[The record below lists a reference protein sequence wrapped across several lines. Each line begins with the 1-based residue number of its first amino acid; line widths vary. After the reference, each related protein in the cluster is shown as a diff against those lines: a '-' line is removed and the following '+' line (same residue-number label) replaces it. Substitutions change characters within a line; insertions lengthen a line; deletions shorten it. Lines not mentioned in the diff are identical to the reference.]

1 MSRPQA
7 SVYSPS
13 SSTLPYPPNSP
24 LSPSSPK
31 IHSHPVL
38 LQPLPSASTLAQE
51 STFQSE
57 LELDRQTRQ
66 IKQERELQEALQD
79 QEWSVERAQVRDQQ
93 GTWSKYQKKPD
104 LRPSISDRWGQSQ
117 LFASP
122 PQAWE
127 LYRAIDMHDIEFIM
141 RIRDHSFKMLLQKS
155 GPDFPIVYAAR
166 LGPQWRDIVI
176 ILVGALS
183 RYVNQL
189 DPQDFEKKETRDI
202 LKGLRVNL
210 KLAIDYSLHS
220 SSPHLLASYL
230 QVLIMSEGD
239 EFIYKSISDLALIFR
254 SPSPLSKSKPVEAA
268 ELTVRRFCTKQLREV
283 QEGVGE
289 VEEYVANAVLDLVI
303 MAVWS
308 LAAGELELER
318 LPTHTFARDL
328 RTYQIFSETLSAPEI
343 AARLPKLKMRT
354 KKMVGVLRELAGN
367 NLKGVRERLRD
378 VREKFDD
385 GVL

>member
-1 MSRPQA
+1 MSRPQTSA
-7 SVYSPS
+7 YAASPS
-13 SSTLPYPPNSP
+13 LLPYPPNSP
-24 LSPSSPK
+24 LSSPR
-31 IHSHPVL
+31 IHSHPIL
-38 LQPLPSASTLAQE
+38 LQPLPPASALAQE

-66 IKQERELQEALQD
+66 IKQEKELQEALQD
-79 QEWSVERAQVRDQQ
+79 QQWSVERAQVRDQQ
-93 GTWSKYQKKPD
+93 GTWSKHQKKPD
-104 LRPSISDRWGQSQ
+104 LRPSISDKWGQSQ
-117 LFASP
+117 AFAHP

-127 LYRAIDMHDIEFIM
+127 LYRAIDKHDIEFIM

-183 RYVNQL
+183 RYVNHL
-189 DPQDFEKKETRDI
+189 DPEDFEKKETKDI

-239 EFIYKSISDLALIFR
+239 EFIHKSISSLALLFR
-254 SPSPLSKSKPVEAA
+254 SSPLNQTKPVQSA
-268 ELTVRRFCTKQLREV
+268 EDTVRRFCTKQLREV
-283 QEGVGE
+283 QEGVAE

-308 LAAGELELER
+308 LVAGELGLER

-328 RTYQIFSETLSAPEI
+328 RTFQTFSEHLSDPETTPK
-343 AARLPKLKMRT
+343 LPKLKVRT
-354 KKMVGVLRELAGN
+354 RKMVNVLKELAGDN
-367 NLKGVRERLRD
+367 VKGVRGRLRD
-378 VREKFDD
+378 VRETFDE